1 MRENE
6 LGTRVI
12 GCAIEVHR
20 ELGPGLLESIYES
33 ALQIEL
39 QNVGLVVQRQVPILV
54 RYKGQALDE
63 GFKADLIVENCIILE
78 LKSVEALKEVLF
90 GWAICSILIHRSCV
104 RVSSVA
110 SMGCR
115 RSKIV
120 ISVFLSFS
128 HLLVSTGDNFLCSD
142 SLIFYFPAL
151 LCWCLR
157 LC

>member
-90 GWAICSILIHRSCV
+90 G
-104 RVSSVA
+104 
-110 SMGCR
+110 
-115 RSKIV
+115 
-120 ISVFLSFS
+120 
-128 HLLVSTGDNFLCSD
+128 
-142 SLIFYFPAL
+142 
-151 LCWCLR
+151 
-157 LC
+157 